1 MVLLSLLTLGM
12 AAYGIAGCVSSAKAA
27 RIERKIESKGDLD
40 VEESFED
47 ILHLHGIN
55 KTSDLF
61 LDDKESEEVYV
72 LPEFGYKD
80 CLEYINNQ
88 PLTTGADVEKF
99 IEIYNKRR
107 QQDLERRRQ
116 YFEDNYLKHK
126 RMYYAELNNSG
137 EIVTFTFRKEHF
149 QFIPLAEHHKLVHD
163 LYHNTF
169 FGQMAT
175 RPGKIVY
182 QERMGRKIR
191 VEVWQL
197 NLPNRYGADRYY
209 KACCKKLGYSGIG
222 V

>member
-12 AAYGIAGCVSSAKAA
+12 TAYGIAGCVSSAKTAH
-27 RIERKIESKGDLD
+27 IERKIESRGNLD

-47 ILHLHGIN
+47 ILRLHRIN
-55 KTSDLF
+55 KTPDLF
-61 LDDKESEEVYV
+61 LDDKDAEEVYV

-80 CLEYINNQ
+80 CLEYIHNQ
-88 PLTTGADVEKF
+88 PLTTEADARKF
-99 IEIYNKRR
+99 IEIYNQKR
-107 QQDLERRRQ
+107 QQDLERRKQ
-116 YFEDNYLKHK
+116 FFEDNYLKHK
-126 RMYYAELNNSG
+126 RMYYAELNSSN
-137 EIVTFTFRKEHF
+137 EIVTFTFQKEHF

-175 RPGKIVY
+175 QPGKIVY

-191 VEVWQL
+191 VEIWQL
-197 NLPNRYGADRYY
+197 NLPNKYGADTYY

-222 V
+222 I